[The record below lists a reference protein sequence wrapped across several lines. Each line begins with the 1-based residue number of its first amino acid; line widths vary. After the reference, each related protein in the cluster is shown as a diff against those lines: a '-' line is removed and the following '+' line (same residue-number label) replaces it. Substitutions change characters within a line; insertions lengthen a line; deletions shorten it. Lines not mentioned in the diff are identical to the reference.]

1 MVGRVDA
8 ATRIRIFQPGP
19 THILVLLDYG
29 ISDTELTQF
38 GTQHNTVYTSA
49 HDQHIPTG
57 KLRFF
62 WGFRPVNIPVSKA
75 KFIAYGRRILWRYCF
90 TQAGTHHSYHQVII
104 GICQGWSRAGLR
116 KHFYGTCA

>member
-38 GTQHNTVYTSA
+38 GTQHNTVYASA
-49 HDQHIPTG
+49 HD
-57 KLRFF
+57 
-62 WGFRPVNIPVSKA
+62 
-75 KFIAYGRRILWRYCF
+75 
-90 TQAGTHHSYHQVII
+90 
-104 GICQGWSRAGLR
+104 
-116 KHFYGTCA
+116 